1 MRTFL
6 AAILLFLITTRTY
19 SQQLRQ
25 VNFSGGATLSFF
37 SFLVDNDVLIRI
49 NEEGKLLEWGIEP
62 VVQRFNYFLPKLQP
76 YMGRV
81 DYYGKEADSASRGK
95 IKSIGTCVFTY
106 YSRYETAEKIG
117 KLRSIGSVLLDYYND
132 FDNKAFRGKIRF
144 LGSQVLEY
152 YSSLEDESFR
162 GKIKAIGNTDITYY
176 SIFDDKLNKGKIKS
190 IGSAVYTWYS
200 LFDRTE
206 YRGGMK
212 SGSYRQTIGGVTYIL
227 Q

>member
-1 MRTFL
+1 MKTIL
-6 AAILLFLITTRTY
+6 ATILLFFIANCTY

-25 VNFSGGATLSFF
+25 VNFSGGAKLSFF

-49 NEEGKLLEWGIEP
+49 NEDGKLLEWGIEP

-81 DYYGKEADSASRGK
+81 DYYGMEADSVSRGK
-95 IKSIGTCVFTY
+95 VKSIGTCILTY
-106 YSRYETAEKIG
+106 YGRYETDEKIG
-117 KLRSIGSVLLDYYND
+117 KLRSVGSVLLDYYNN
-132 FDNKAFRGKIRF
+132 FDNKALKGKIRF

-162 GKIKAIGNTDITYY
+162 GKIKAIGNTEITYY

-200 LFDRTE
+200 LFDRSE
-206 YRGGMK
+206 YRGGLK